1 MNRRKFGMIGEKI
14 AQGYLKDDDYE
25 IIDTNF
31 YTKVGEIDII
41 CKKNNTSYEVLYQDS
56 SDHASFNKLGIDAVS
71 FCHSDLSKIHTPYD
85 SLTYINLDAI
95 DSVYEIVNQKIMD
108 SCYSKFTLFL
118 YNKLLIL
125 ILSIILSILIGY
137 PLLKKKQ

>member
-41 CKKNNTSYEVLYQDS
+41 CKKNNTIVFVEVKTRTGFEYGTPAMAVDK
-56 SDHASFNKLGIDAVS
+56 NKKAHIKQTAKV
-71 FCHSDLSKIHTPYD
+71 
-85 SLTYINLDAI
+85 YI
-95 DSVYEIVNQKIMD
+95 
-108 SCYSKFTLFL
+108 
-118 YNKLLIL
+118 
-125 ILSIILSILIGY
+125 
-137 PLLKKKQ
+137 

>member
-41 CKKNNTSYEVLYQDS
+41 CKKNNTIVFVEVKERQTLDS
-56 SDHASFNKLGIDAVS
+56 AAYAITAKQQQRLIRGAECFMKNNPQYKGFDMRF
-71 FCHSDLSKIHTPYD
+71 
-85 SLTYINLDAI
+85 DAI
-95 DSVYEIVNQKIMD
+95 LIVLP
-108 SCYSKFTLFL
+108 FTIR
-118 YNKLLIL
+118 YIKNAWT
-125 ILSIILSILIGY
+125 S
-137 PLLKKKQ
+137 

>member
-41 CKKNNTSYEVLYQDS
+41 CKKNNT
-56 SDHASFNKLGIDAVS
+56 
-71 FCHSDLSKIHTPYD
+71 
-85 SLTYINLDAI
+85 
-95 DSVYEIVNQKIMD
+95 IV
-108 SCYSKFTLFL
+108 FV
-118 YNKLLIL
+118 
-125 ILSIILSILIGY
+125 
-137 PLLKKKQ
+137 

>member
-41 CKKNNTSYEVLYQDS
+41 CKKNNTIVFVEVKTKTGFEYGTPAMAVDKNKKAHIKQTAKVYIHL
-56 SDHASFNKLGIDAVS
+56 NKL
-71 FCHSDLSKIHTPYD
+71 Y
-85 SLTYINLDAI
+85 N
-95 DSVYEIVNQKIMD
+95 YEIEFDVIEVIIMNGKCKVNH
-108 SCYSKFTLFL
+108 
-118 YNKLLIL
+118 
-125 ILSIILSILIGY
+125 
-137 PLLKKKQ
+137 LKQVM

>member
-41 CKKNNTSYEVLYQDS
+41 CKKIIL
-56 SDHASFNKLGIDAVS
+56 
-71 FCHSDLSKIHTPYD
+71 
-85 SLTYINLDAI
+85 
-95 DSVYEIVNQKIMD
+95 
-108 SCYSKFTLFL
+108 LFL
-118 YNKLLIL
+118 
-125 ILSIILSILIGY
+125 
-137 PLLKKKQ
+137 

>member
-41 CKKNNTSYEVLYQDS
+41 CKKS
-56 SDHASFNKLGIDAVS
+56 I
-71 FCHSDLSKIHTPYD
+71 IP
-85 SLTYINLDAI
+85 
-95 DSVYEIVNQKIMD
+95 
-108 SCYSKFTLFL
+108 
-118 YNKLLIL
+118 
-125 ILSIILSILIGY
+125 SIILVF
-137 PLLKKKQ
+137 LLHIYSPFIFS